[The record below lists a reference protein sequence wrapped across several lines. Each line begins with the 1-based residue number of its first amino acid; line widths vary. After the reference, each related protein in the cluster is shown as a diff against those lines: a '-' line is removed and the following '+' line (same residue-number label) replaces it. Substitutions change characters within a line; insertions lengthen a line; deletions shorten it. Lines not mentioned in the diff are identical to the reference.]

1 MEGKLVNVKVELYIY
16 VIYKYILLFMKFYIN
31 IIIFF
36 KKIGCQG
43 YIMLNIFKCI
53 YMYLY

>member
-36 KKIGCQG
+36 KKLVVRDI
-43 YIMLNIFKCI
+43 
-53 YMYLY
+53 

>member
-1 MEGKLVNVKVELYIY
+1 MEGKFVNVKVELYNY

-36 KKIGCQG
+36 KKLVVRDI
-43 YIMLNIFKCI
+43 
-53 YMYLY
+53 

>member
-1 MEGKLVNVKVELYIY
+1 MEGKLVNVKVELYNY

-36 KKIGCQG
+36 KK
-43 YIMLNIFKCI
+43 LVVRNI
-53 YMYLY
+53 

>member
-16 VIYKYILLFMKFYIN
+16 VLYKYILLFMKFYIN

-36 KKIGCQG
+36 KKLVVRDI
-43 YIMLNIFKCI
+43 
-53 YMYLY
+53 

>member
-1 MEGKLVNVKVELYIY
+1 MEGKLVNVKVELYNY

-36 KKIGCQG
+36 KKIGC
-43 YIMLNIFKCI
+43 
-53 YMYLY
+53 

>member
-1 MEGKLVNVKVELYIY
+1 MEGKLVNVKVELYNY

-36 KKIGCQG
+36 KKLVVRDI
-43 YIMLNIFKCI
+43 
-53 YMYLY
+53 